1 MQEFGYFCVLLD
13 CHFSLGDLDEIGA
26 EFVLIPVYRILQI
39 LNQLELFVG
48 IAMQQRNC
56 LDKIPL
62 GLLGHGVD
70 GQAALL
76 DGERGMLDKA
86 FFKPHGLRLDLLL
99 LRLVAHQEV
108 DGLFDLLCKRQQ
120 RDDLDETEHRID
132 KRNGYAGHDT
142 VGKREADQRVKRII
156 NRRKEDHARDLG
168 DQINHGRPFAV
179 DRRADGGQQHRHGRA
194 DGNAHD
200 DGKRY
205 GKINDAGRRERLQ
218 NADCGRRGLQY
229 AGKQRTEEDAEE
241 RIGEGRQDTD
251 KGRVLAQRRNGGGHC
266 GHTEHQDREAHQD
279 IADVLFGRVL
289 CRHTQNDADDR
300 DHARERRRGE
310 QVEPASGRA
319 DVGKTDDPARDGRT
333 EDRAQHDGNGLPHL
347 HHTRVD
353 KADDHDRCGGRGLD
367 HRCYAGAQQKA
378 LDGIAGQPVQNQL
391 QFIARDLLQSVPH
404 QGHAEQ
410 KQRDA
415 AKQRDHIRNT
425 HA

>member
-1 MQEFGYFCVLLD
+1 MFRAKLRTLVCKPPVNCSVTHKPLD
-13 CHFSLGDLDEIGA
+13 NKNNGTCYDCYQFVIKRLIEIA
-26 EFVLIPVYRILQI
+26 ETRI
-39 LNQLELFVG
+39 NTG
-48 IAMQQRNC
+48 
-56 LDKIPL
+56 
-62 GLLGHGVD
+62 
-70 GQAALL
+70 
-76 DGERGMLDKA
+76 
-86 FFKPHGLRLDLLL
+86 FFKQLDLFKLNRSG
-99 LRLVAHQEV
+99 RLTGNVIHYPVHMAHLV
-108 DGLFDLLCKRQQ
+108 
-120 RDDLDETEHRID
+120 
-132 KRNGYAGHDT
+132 NNSAGHDT

-218 NADCGRRGLQY
+218 NADCGRRGLQH
-229 AGKQRTEEDAEE
+229 AGKQRTKEDAEE
-241 RIGEGRQDTD
+241 RIGEGRQDAD

-347 HHTRVD
+347 HHTGVD

-367 HRCYAGAQQKA
+367 HRRYAGAQQKA

-415 AKQRDHIRNT
+415 AQQRDHIRNT